1 MKQSFSLFD
10 ASSDSKHEFMKK
22 RNNLANVGKVTK
34 KKLFCNKE
42 THFHSRLHEKI
53 SPLGVSSILFP
64 SPWRWNK
71 MRKTCF
77 WCELQDI
84 KSLISKSWPII
95 SNFSFSLNLSH
106 NNSKL
111 GFKRKVRK
119 TRLCIEPIWN
129 DKRVSIVRNPHITAK
144 GILWAVLQL
153 LLLSPL
159 PSFVQRESGVS
170 STNNDGFNRV

>member
-77 WCELQDI
+77 WCELYRIYI
-84 KSLISKSWPII
+84 KSLILEIGSII
-95 SNFSFSLNLSH
+95 SNFSFRASNEKSE
-106 NNSKL
+106 KP
-111 GFKRKVRK
+111 
-119 TRLCIEPIWN
+119 TMEPIWN

>member
-1 MKQSFSLFD
+1 MCCLVVAVAHIFPLWKMKQSFSLFD

-77 WCELQDI
+77 WCELYRIYI
-84 KSLISKSWPII
+84 KSLILEIGSII
-95 SNFSFSLNLSH
+95 SNFSFRASNEKSE
-106 NNSKL
+106 KP
-111 GFKRKVRK
+111 
-119 TRLCIEPIWN
+119 TMEPIWN
-129 DKRVSIVRNPHITAK
+129 DKRAILFKQPSHCSKRNFVSC
-144 GILWAVLQL
+144 
-153 LLLSPL
+153 
-159 PSFVQRESGVS
+159 S
-170 STNNDGFNRV
+170 STFIAFSPTFFCS